1 MGKAGTFRRG
11 KGEEATYWRSVY
23 TASQEGLGLVRKLQ
37 KGLGRRVVH
46 ILEVAGS
53 LKGFKQRRDLTRFLD
68 HLSSWV
74 EMSGRKR
81 NSE

>member
-1 MGKAGTFRRG
+1 MGKAGPFRRG
-11 KGEEATYWRSVY
+11 KGEEATWKSTRHPR
-23 TASQEGLGLVRKLQ
+23 QGLGLVRKLQ
-37 KGLGRRVVH
+37 KGLERRVVH

-53 LKGFKQRRDLTRFLD
+53 LKGFKQRRDLARFLD

-74 EMSGRKR
+74 EMGGRKR